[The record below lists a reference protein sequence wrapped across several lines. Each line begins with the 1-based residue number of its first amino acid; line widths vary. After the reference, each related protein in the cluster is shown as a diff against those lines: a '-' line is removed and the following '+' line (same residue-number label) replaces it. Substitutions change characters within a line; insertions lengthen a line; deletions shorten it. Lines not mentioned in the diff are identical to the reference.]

1 MSLMSDPQTTLDA
14 IEGLPADTEATAANH
29 ILDVT
34 GVAVAAASSDVGAA
48 WLRYGFSAGHHSGES
63 TLIGTELTAPAAEA
77 ALMNGGLMHS
87 LEYDDT
93 HTGAIAHGS
102 AVLASTALAVGEA
115 EGNSGRAVLHA
126 YAVWYEVLIRLGLSA
141 AGDFQKRGFQLTSV
155 GGALCAAGIA
165 ATLKRLDR
173 EGVAM
178 AVGIALSQAS
188 GVFAFLSNGATVKSM
203 HPGWAAHSGIKAAE
217 IAQAG
222 ITGPDKP
229 FDDAFGLF
237 RVFAGNPEA
246 SARFAAHVA
255 NLGDRWHL
263 PEVAFKF
270 LPCCHYIHPFVEAA
284 SQLSKDGL
292 HPDDITRLRFF
303 VPQGAASIICEP
315 WAEKCRAAGH
325 AARWSLPVVTATQLV
340 QGHVDL
346 DSFEAETTAG
356 IHALA
361 ARSVWEPLV
370 DTRFPDRFDGA
381 LEIDLRSGETRHLR
395 IDDVYGNASRPP
407 SEKAIRDKFHSNV
420 KGLMDDESAARLGD
434 ALKGI
439 HELPNLRNLSE
450 MLRSISAKETNNEL

>member
-1 MSLMSDPQTTLDA
+1 
-14 IEGLPADTEATAANH
+14 
-29 ILDVT
+29 
-34 GVAVAAASSDVGAA
+34 
-48 WLRYGFSAGHHSGES
+48 
-63 TLIGTELTAPAAEA
+63 
-77 ALMNGGLMHS
+77 
-87 LEYDDT
+87 
-93 HTGAIAHGS
+93 
-102 AVLASTALAVGEA
+102 
-115 EGNSGRAVLHA
+115 
-126 YAVWYEVLIRLGLSA
+126 
-141 AGDFQKRGFQLTSV
+141 
-155 GGALCAAGIA
+155 
-165 ATLKRLDR
+165 
-173 EGVAM
+173 
-178 AVGIALSQAS
+178 
-188 GVFAFLSNGATVKSM
+188 M

-237 RVFAGNPEA
+237 RVFAGAPEA

-284 SQLSKDGL
+284 SQISKDGL

-346 DSFEAETTAG
+346 DSFEAKTTAG

-370 DTRFPDRFDGA
+370 DSRFPDRFDGA
-381 LEIDLRSGETRHLR
+381 LEIDLRSGATRRLR

-439 HELPNLRNLSE
+439 HALPNLRNLSE